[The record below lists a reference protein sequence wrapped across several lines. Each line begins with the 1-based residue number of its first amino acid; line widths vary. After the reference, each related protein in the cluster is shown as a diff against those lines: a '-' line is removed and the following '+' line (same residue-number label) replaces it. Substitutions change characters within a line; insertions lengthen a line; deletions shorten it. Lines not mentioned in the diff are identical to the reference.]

1 LSKPGA
7 KSWCTITGGFDGA
20 ETILTI
26 DGLRKN
32 FGATPALA
40 GVDLSVA
47 AGRILALMGAN
58 GAGKS
63 TLVNVLSG
71 VYAPDAGHM
80 RLRGR
85 PFAPASPADAARAGI
100 ATVHQSTQ
108 LAGTPGL
115 TVADALMLDR
125 MVSADA
131 PLFLSRRSVRRA
143 AAALAAKAGFDLPL
157 DRDFAEIGP
166 ADRQMLAIARA
177 VSREAAVLI
186 LDEPTASL
194 SMREAERLFNVLE
207 GLRAQ
212 GLAIIYISHRSG
224 DIARLA
230 DRAVVLRGG
239 RVAADLPRPVDLS
252 AAMTAMIGRPLAA
265 VAAPRRAEGEVVL
278 QVRGVLLQAG
288 GPPLDL
294 TLRAGEVVALTG
306 PLGAGKSRLLAAI
319 GGAAPIAGG
328 AMALCGRPYRP
339 RSPREAIAAGVV
351 LAGPDRHRSS
361 FVPSDWPGGSV
372 AETISLPH
380 LRRWFPAGFL
390 FGNRER
396 HAATDAIAR
405 LRIRAAGPRARLASL
420 SGGNQQKVVLARW
433 QAEPARVLLL
443 DEPFQGVDVGARADL
458 VAALR
463 ADSATAI
470 LVATSDP
477 EEAMQLADRIFVMD
491 GQRLIPWSQPDRFA
505 A

>member
-1 LSKPGA
+1 MVYDHGLLWG
-7 KSWCTITGGFDGA
+7 GA

-26 DGLRKN
+26 DGLRKS

-40 GVDLSVA
+40 GVDLSIA

-71 VYAPDAGHM
+71 VYAPDAGRM
-80 RLRGR
+80 LLRGR

>member
-1 LSKPGA
+1 M
-7 KSWCTITGGFDGA
+7 
-20 ETILTI
+20 LTLH
-26 DGLRKN
+26 GLHKA

-40 GVDLSVA
+40 GVDLSIE

-63 TLVNVLSG
+63 TLVNLLSG
-71 VYAPDAGHM
+71 TYAPDAGRM
-80 RLRGR
+80 MLRGR
-85 PFAPASPADAARAGI
+85 SFAPASPAEAARAGI

-115 TVADALMLDR
+115 TVADALLLDR
-125 MVSADA
+125 FVAANS
-131 PLFLSRRSVRRA
+131 PLFVSRRSVRRA
-143 AAALAAKAGFDLPL
+143 AAAVAARAQFDLPL

-166 ADRQMLAIARA
+166 ADQQMVAIARA
-177 VSREAAVLI
+177 LSRDASLLI

-194 SMREAERLFNVLE
+194 SAREAGRLFSVLDD
-207 GLRAQ
+207 LRAR
-212 GLAIIYISHRSG
+212 GLAIVYISHRSG
-224 DIARLA
+224 DIERLA

-239 RVAADLPRPVDLS
+239 RIAADLARPIDLS
-252 AAMTAMIGRPLAA
+252 TALRAMIGRPIDSLAA
-265 VAAPRRAEGEVVL
+265 ENRECGPVVL
-278 QVRGVLLQAG
+278 EAQGLVLFAG
-288 GPPLDL
+288 ATPLDL

-328 AMALCGRPYRP
+328 TLRLGGKTFRP

-380 LRRWFPAGFL
+380 LRRWFPFGFL
-390 FGNRER
+390 LGDRER
-396 HAATDAIAR
+396 HAAVDAIAR
-405 LRIRAAGPRARLASL
+405 LSIRAAGPRARLATL

-433 QAEPARVLLL
+433 QAEPTRVLLL
-443 DEPFQGVDVGARADL
+443 DEPFQGVDVGARGDL

-463 ADSATAI
+463 ADRATAT

-477 EEAMQLADRIFVMD
+477 EEALQLADRIFFMERHRLTAWTNAD
-491 GQRLIPWSQPDRFA
+491 GCVA
-505 A
+505 

>member
-1 LSKPGA
+1 MTAP
-7 KSWCTITGGFDGA
+7 DP
-20 ETILTI
+20 ILTLH
-26 DGLRKN
+26 GLRKA

-40 GVDLSVA
+40 GIDLSVES
-47 AGRILALMGAN
+47 GRILALMGAN

-63 TLVNVLSG
+63 TLVNILSG
-71 VYAPDAGHM
+71 SYAPDAGRM
-80 RLRGR
+80 ILRGR
-85 PFAPASPADAARAGI
+85 AFAPASPADAARAGI

-115 TVADALMLDR
+115 SVADALLLDR
-125 MVSADA
+125 FVAADA
-131 PLFLSRRSVRRA
+131 PLFVTRSSVRRRA
-143 AAALAAKAGFDLPL
+143 AAVAAHAGFDLPL
-157 DRDFAEIGP
+157 DWDFAAIGP
-166 ADRQMLAIARA
+166 ADQQMVAIARA
-177 VSREAAVLI
+177 LSRQASLLI

-194 SMREAERLFNVLE
+194 SAREAARLFSVLE
-207 GLRAQ
+207 DLRAR

-224 DIARLA
+224 DIERLA

-239 RVAADLPRPVDLS
+239 RIAADLPRPIDL
-252 AAMTAMIGRPLAA
+252 AAALNAMIGRPMDSLAA
-265 VAAPRRAEGEVVL
+265 ERRESGPAVLEAQGVVL
-278 QVRGVLLQAG
+278 LAG
-288 GPPLDL
+288 ASPIDL

-319 GGAAPIAGG
+319 GGAAPIVGG
-328 AMALCGRPYRP
+328 TLRLCGKPFRP
-339 RSPREAIAAGVV
+339 RSPGEAIAAGVV

-390 FGNRER
+390 LGDRER
-396 HAATDAIAR
+396 HAAEHAITR
-405 LRIRAAGPRARLASL
+405 LGIRAAGPRARLATL

-433 QAEPARVLLL
+433 QAEPTRVLLL
-443 DEPFQGVDVGARADL
+443 DEPFQGVDVGARADI

-463 ADSATAI
+463 ADRGTAT

-477 EEAMQLADRIFVMD
+477 EEALQLADRIFVMERH
-491 GQRLIPWSQPDRFA
+491 RLIPWADSARFVA
-505 A
+505 

>member
-1 LSKPGA
+1 MIGHGELNDASMTAP
-7 KSWCTITGGFDGA
+7 DP
-20 ETILTI
+20 ILTLH
-26 DGLRKN
+26 GLRKA

-40 GVDLSVA
+40 GVDLSVE
-47 AGRILALMGAN
+47 AGQILALMGAN

-63 TLVNVLSG
+63 TLVNILCG
-71 VYAPDAGHM
+71 AHAPDAGRM
-80 RLRGR
+80 MLRGR
-85 PFAPASPADAARAGI
+85 PFAPASPAEAARAGI

-115 TVADALMLDR
+115 TVADALLLDR
-125 MVSADA
+125 FVAPDA
-131 PLFLSRRSVRRA
+131 PLFVSRRSVRRA
-143 AAALAAKAGFDLPL
+143 AAAVAALAGFDLPL

-166 ADRQMLAIARA
+166 ADQQMVAIARA
-177 VSREAAVLI
+177 VSREVALLI

-194 SMREAERLFNVLE
+194 STREAMRLFSVLE
-207 GLRAQ
+207 ALRGR
-212 GLAIIYISHRSG
+212 GLAIVYISHRSG
-224 DIARLA
+224 DIERLA

-239 RVAADLPRPVDLS
+239 RIAADLPRPVDLS
-252 AAMTAMIGRPLAA
+252 AALTAMIGRPIDSLAA
-265 VAAPRRAEGEVVL
+265 ERRECGPVVL
-278 QVRGVLLQAG
+278 EARGLVLTAG
-288 GPPLDL
+288 APPLDL

-319 GGAAPIAGG
+319 GGAAPIASGALLLGG
-328 AMALCGRPYRP
+328 KTFRP

-390 FGNRER
+390 IGNRER
-396 HAATDAIAR
+396 HAAADAITR
-405 LRIRAAGPRARLASL
+405 LSIRAAGPRARLATL

-433 QAEPARVLLL
+433 QAEPTRVLLL
-443 DEPFQGVDVGARADL
+443 DEPFQGVDVGARADI

-463 ADSATAI
+463 SDRTTAT
-470 LVATSDP
+470 LVVTSDP
-477 EEAMQLADRIFVMD
+477 EEAVQLADRIFVMERH
-491 GQRLIPWSQPDRFA
+491 RLTPWADREEFA

>member
-1 LSKPGA
+1 
-7 KSWCTITGGFDGA
+7 
-20 ETILTI
+20 
-26 DGLRKN
+26 
-32 FGATPALA
+32 
-40 GVDLSVA
+40 
-47 AGRILALMGAN
+47 MGAN

-71 VYAPDAGHM
+71 VYAPDAGRM
-80 RLRGR
+80 LLRGR

>member
-1 LSKPGA
+1 MAPVP
-7 KSWCTITGGFDGA
+7 
-20 ETILTI
+20 ILTLH
-26 DGLRKN
+26 GLHKT
-32 FGATPALA
+32 FGATAALA
-40 GVDLSVA
+40 GVDLTVE

-63 TLVNVLSG
+63 TLVNLLSG
-71 VYAPDAGHM
+71 AYPPDAGRM
-80 RLRGR
+80 LLRGQS
-85 PFAPASPADAARAGI
+85 FAPTSPAAAARAGI

-108 LAGTPGL
+108 LAGIPGL
-115 TVADALMLDR
+115 SVADALVLDR
-125 MVSADA
+125 FVAADA
-131 PLFLSRRSVRRA
+131 PLFVSRRSVRRA
-143 AAALAAKAGFDLPL
+143 AAAVAAQAGFDLPL
-157 DRDFAEIGP
+157 DRDFAELGP
-166 ADRQMLAIARA
+166 ADQQMVAIARA
-177 VSREAAVLI
+177 LSRKAALLI

-194 SMREAERLFNVLE
+194 SAREAARLFSVLE
-207 GLRAQ
+207 DLRAR
-212 GLAIIYISHRSG
+212 GLAIIYISHRSS
-224 DIARLA
+224 DIERLA

-239 RVAADLPRPVDLS
+239 RIAADLPRPVDVP
-252 AAMTAMIGRPLAA
+252 AALAAMIGRPIDSLAA
-265 VAAPRRAEGEVVL
+265 EPRDSGGVVL
-278 QVRGVLLQAG
+278 EAQGLVLTAG

-319 GGAAPIAGG
+319 GGATPFAGG
-328 AMALCGRPYRP
+328 ALRLGGKAFKP

-380 LRRWFPAGFL
+380 LRRWFPTGL
-390 FGNRER
+390 LVGDRER
-396 HAATDAIAR
+396 RVAADAIER
-405 LRIRAAGPRARLASL
+405 LRIRASGPRARLASL

-458 VAALR
+458 IAALR
-463 ADSATAI
+463 ADRTTAT

-477 EEAMQLADRIFVMD
+477 EEALQLADRIFILER
-491 GQRLIPWSQPDRFA
+491 QRLTPWDRAGVGARAEPGA
-505 A
+505 AA

>member
-1 LSKPGA
+1 M
-7 KSWCTITGGFDGA
+7 
-20 ETILTI
+20 
-26 DGLRKN
+26 RKN

-71 VYAPDAGHM
+71 VYAPDAGRM
-80 RLRGR
+80 LLRGR

-125 MVSADA
+125 MVAADA

-143 AAALAAKAGFDLPL
+143 AATLAAKAGFDLPL

-166 ADRQMLAIARA
+166 ADQQMLAIARA

-194 SMREAERLFNVLE
+194 STREAERLFSVLE

-239 RVAADLPRPVDLS
+239 RIAADLPRPIDLS
-252 AAMTAMIGRPLAA
+252 AAMTAMTAMIGRPLAA
-265 VAAPRRAEGEVVL
+265 VSAPRRADGEVVL
-278 QVRGVLLQAG
+278 EVRGVLLQVG

-328 AMALCGRPYRP
+328 AMALCGRPFRP
-339 RSPREAIAAGVV
+339 HSPREAIAAGVV

-405 LRIRAAGPRARLASL
+405 LRIRAAGPRARLATL

-443 DEPFQGVDVGARADL
+443 DEPFQGVDVGARADI

-463 ADSATAI
+463 ADSAAAI

-491 GQRLIPWSQPDRFA
+491 GQRLIPWSHPDRFA

>member
-1 LSKPGA
+1 
-7 KSWCTITGGFDGA
+7 
-20 ETILTI
+20 
-26 DGLRKN
+26 
-32 FGATPALA
+32 
-40 GVDLSVA
+40 
-47 AGRILALMGAN
+47 
-58 GAGKS
+58 
-63 TLVNVLSG
+63 
-71 VYAPDAGHM
+71 M

>member
-1 LSKPGA
+1 MADTTAP
-7 KSWCTITGGFDGA
+7 DP
-20 ETILTI
+20 ILTLH
-26 DGLRKN
+26 GLHMT

-40 GVDLSVA
+40 GVDLTVE

-63 TLVNVLSG
+63 TLVNILSG
-71 VYAPDAGHM
+71 AYPPDAGRM
-80 RLRGR
+80 VLRGR
-85 PFAPASPADAARAGI
+85 LFAPASPADAARAGI

-115 TVADALMLDR
+115 TVADALLLDR
-125 MVSADA
+125 FVATDA
-131 PLFLSRRSVRRA
+131 PLFISRRSVRRA
-143 AAALAAKAGFDLPL
+143 AAAIAAQAGFDLPL

-166 ADRQMLAIARA
+166 ADQQMVAIARA
-177 VSREAAVLI
+177 LSRDAVLLI

-194 SMREAERLFNVLE
+194 SAREAGRLFSVLERL
-207 GLRAQ
+207 RAR
-212 GLAIIYISHRSG
+212 GLAIVYISHRSG

-230 DRAVVLRGG
+230 DRAVILRGG
-239 RVAADLPRPVDLS
+239 RIAADLTRPIDL
-252 AAMTAMIGRPLAA
+252 AAALTAMIGRPVASLAA
-265 VAAPRRAEGEVVL
+265 ERRECGEVVL
-278 QVRGVLLQAG
+278 EAKDLVLKPGA
-288 GPPLDL
+288 PPLDL
-294 TLRAGEVVALTG
+294 TLRAGEVIALTG

-319 GGAAPIAGG
+319 GGAVPLEGG
-328 AMALCGRPYRP
+328 VLRLCGTPFRP
-339 RSPREAIAAGVV
+339 RSPGEAIAAGVV

-390 FGNRER
+390 FGDREHR
-396 HAATDAIAR
+396 VAVDAIAR
-405 LRIRAAGPRARLASL
+405 LQIRAAGARARLATL

-443 DEPFQGVDVGARADL
+443 DEPFQGVDVGARADI

-463 ADSATAI
+463 AARSTAT
-470 LVATSDP
+470 LVVTSDP
-477 EEAMQLADRIFVMD
+477 EEALQLADRIFVMD
-491 GQRLIPWSQPDRFA
+491 GHRLTPWTDHKRFA

>member
-1 LSKPGA
+1 MLAP
-7 KSWCTITGGFDGA
+7 DP
-20 ETILTI
+20 ILTLH
-26 DGLRKN
+26 GLRKT
-32 FGATPALA
+32 FGATPALG
-40 GVDLSVA
+40 GVDLTVE

-63 TLVNVLSG
+63 TLVNLLSG
-71 VYAPDAGHM
+71 AYAPDAGRM
-80 RLRGR
+80 MLRGR
-85 PFAPASPADAARAGI
+85 IFAPTSPADAARAGI

-115 TVADALMLDR
+115 TVADALLLDR
-125 MVSADA
+125 FVATDA
-131 PLFLSRRSVRRA
+131 PLFISRRSVRRA
-143 AAALAAKAGFDLPL
+143 AAAVAARAGFELPL

-166 ADRQMLAIARA
+166 ADQQMVAIARA
-177 VSREAAVLI
+177 LSREAALLI

-194 SMREAERLFNVLE
+194 SAQEAARLFSVLE
-207 GLRAQ
+207 ALRAR
-212 GLAIIYISHRSG
+212 GLAMIYISHRSS
-224 DIARLA
+224 DIERLA

-239 RVAADLPRPVDLS
+239 RIAADLPRPIDLS
-252 AAMTAMIGRPLAA
+252 AALTAMIGRPLDSLAA
-265 VAAPRRAEGEVVL
+265 QRRECGAVVL
-278 QVRGVLLQAG
+278 EAQGLVLAAG
-288 GPPLDL
+288 APPIDL

-328 AMALCGRPYRP
+328 ALRLCGETFRP

-380 LRRWFPAGFL
+380 LRRWFPRGFL
-390 FGNRER
+390 CGDREH
-396 HAATDAIAR
+396 HAAVDAIAR
-405 LRIRAAGPRARLASL
+405 LRIRAAGPRARLATL

-443 DEPFQGVDVGARADL
+443 DEPFQGVDVGARADI

-463 ADSATAI
+463 ADRAAAT
-470 LVATSDP
+470 LVVTSDP
-477 EEAMQLADRIFVMD
+477 EEALQLADRIFVMERH
-491 GQRLIPWSQPDRFA
+491 RLVPWTDRDRFA

>member
-1 LSKPGA
+1 MTAP
-7 KSWCTITGGFDGA
+7 DP
-20 ETILTI
+20 ILTLH
-26 DGLRKN
+26 GLRKA
-32 FGATPALA
+32 FGATTALD
-40 GVDLSVA
+40 GVDLSVE

-63 TLVNVLSG
+63 TLVNILSG
-71 VYAPDAGHM
+71 AHGLDAGRIM
-80 RLRGR
+80 LRGR

-115 TVADALMLDR
+115 TVADALLLDR
-125 MVSADA
+125 FVAADA
-131 PLFLSRRSVRRA
+131 PLFVSRRSVRRA
-143 AAALAAKAGFDLPL
+143 AAAVAARAGFDLPL

-177 VSREAAVLI
+177 LSRDAAVLI

-194 SMREAERLFNVLE
+194 SAQEAARLFNVLD
-207 GLRAQ
+207 GLRAR
-212 GLAIIYISHRSG
+212 GLAILYISHRSS

-239 RVAADLPRPVDLS
+239 RISADLPRPIDLS
-252 AAMTAMIGRPLAA
+252 AALTAMIGRPIDSHLAE
-265 VAAPRRAEGEVVL
+265 RRASGAVVL
-278 QVRGVLLQAG
+278 EARGLVLAAG
-288 GPPLDL
+288 GPPLEL

-319 GGAAPIAGG
+319 GGAAPVVGG
-328 AMALCGRPYRP
+328 ALRLCGKPYQP
-339 RSPREAIAAGVV
+339 RSPGEAIAAGVV

-361 FVPSDWPGGSV
+361 FTPPDWPGDSV

-380 LRRWFPAGFL
+380 LRRWFPSGFL
-390 FGNRER
+390 VGERER
-396 HAATDAIAR
+396 VAAADAIAR
-405 LRIRAAGPRARLASL
+405 LRIRAAGPRARLATL

-443 DEPFQGVDVGARADL
+443 DEPFQGVDVGARADI
-458 VAALR
+458 VATLR
-463 ADSATAI
+463 ADRETAT

-477 EEAMQLADRIFVMD
+477 EEALQLADRIFVMERH
-491 GQRLIPWSQPDRFA
+491 RLTSWTDHEGFA

>member
-1 LSKPGA
+1 M
-7 KSWCTITGGFDGA
+7 WCTINVCDA
-20 ETILTI
+20 MSAPDPILTLH
-26 DGLRKN
+26 GVRKA

-40 GVDLSVA
+40 GVDLHIE

-63 TLVNVLSG
+63 TLVNILSG
-71 VYAPDAGHM
+71 AYAPDAGRM
-80 RLRGR
+80 LLRGQR
-85 PFAPASPADAARAGI
+85 FAPASPAEAARAGI
-100 ATVHQSTQ
+100 ATVHQATH

-115 TVADALMLDR
+115 TVADALLLDR
-125 MVSADA
+125 FVGTDA
-131 PLFLSRRSVRRA
+131 PLFVSRRSVRRA

-157 DRDFAEIGP
+157 DRDFADIGP

-177 VSREAAVLI
+177 LSREAAVLI

-194 SMREAERLFNVLE
+194 SANESARLFEVLE
-207 GLRAQ
+207 DLRAR
-212 GLAIIYISHRSG
+212 GLAILYISHRSG

-239 RVAADLPRPVDLS
+239 RIAADLARPIDL
-252 AAMTAMIGRPLAA
+252 AAALTAMIGRPIESLATE
-265 VAAPRRAEGEVVL
+265 RRTSGAVVL
-278 QVRGVLLQAG
+278 EARGLKLTAAG
-288 GPPLDL
+288 PALDL

-319 GGAAPIAGG
+319 GGAAPIAAGTLQ
-328 AMALCGRPYRP
+328 LCGKPFRPQ
-339 RSPREAIAAGVV
+339 SPREAIAAGVV
-351 LAGPDRHRSS
+351 LAGPDRHKSS

-372 AETISLPH
+372 AETIALPH
-380 LRRWFPAGFL
+380 LRRWFPAGL
-390 FGNRER
+390 LIGDRER
-396 HAATDAIAR
+396 RTAVDAIAR
-405 LRIRAAGPRARLASL
+405 LRIRAAGPRARLATL

-433 QAEPARVLLL
+433 QAEPAHVLLL

-458 VAALR
+458 IAALR
-463 ADSATAI
+463 ADRATAT

-477 EEAMQLADRIFVMD
+477 EEALQLADRIFVMER
-491 GQRLIPWSQPDRFA
+491 QRLTPWTDRDRFA

>member
-1 LSKPGA
+1 MTAP
-7 KSWCTITGGFDGA
+7 DP
-20 ETILTI
+20 ILTLR
-26 DGLRKN
+26 GLRKA

-40 GVDLSVA
+40 GIDLNIE

-63 TLVNVLSG
+63 TLVNLLSG
-71 VYAPDAGHM
+71 TYAPDAGRM
-80 RLRGR
+80 ILRR
-85 PFAPASPADAARAGI
+85 QVFAPASPADAARAGI

-115 TVADALMLDR
+115 TVADALLLDR
-125 MVSADA
+125 FVAANS
-131 PLFLSRRSVRRA
+131 PLFVSRRSVRRA
-143 AAALAAKAGFDLPL
+143 AAAVAARAGFDLPL

-166 ADRQMLAIARA
+166 ADQQMVAIARA
-177 VSREAAVLI
+177 LSRQASLLI

-194 SMREAERLFNVLE
+194 SAREAARLFSVLE
-207 GLRAQ
+207 DLRAR

-224 DIARLA
+224 DIERLA

-239 RVAADLPRPVDLS
+239 RIAADLVHPIDLS
-252 AAMTAMIGRPLAA
+252 VALNAMIGRPVDSLTAE
-265 VAAPRRAEGEVVL
+265 RRECGPVVL
-278 QVRGVLLQAG
+278 EAQGLVLLAG
-288 GPPLDL
+288 APPLAL

-306 PLGAGKSRLLAAI
+306 PLGAGKSRLLAAL

-328 AMALCGRPYRP
+328 ALRLCGNTFRP
-339 RSPREAIAAGVV
+339 RSPAEAIAAGVV

-390 FGNRER
+390 LGDRER
-396 HAATDAIAR
+396 HATVDAIAR
-405 LRIRAAGPRARLASL
+405 LGIRAAGPRARLATL

-433 QAEPARVLLL
+433 QAEPTRVLLL
-443 DEPFQGVDVGARADL
+443 DEPFQGVDVGARADI

-463 ADSATAI
+463 ADRATAT

-477 EEAMQLADRIFVMD
+477 EEALQLADRIFFMERH
-491 GQRLIPWSQPDRFA
+491 RLTPWTNPARFVA
-505 A
+505 

>member
-1 LSKPGA
+1 MG
-7 KSWCTITGGFDGA
+7 CFGGGA

-26 DGLRKN
+26 DGLRKS

-40 GVDLSVA
+40 GVDLSIA

-71 VYAPDAGHM
+71 VYAPDAGRM
-80 RLRGR
+80 LLRGR

>member
-1 LSKPGA
+1 LSKPGG

-71 VYAPDAGHM
+71 VYAPDAGRM

-125 MVSADA
+125 MVAADA

-143 AAALAAKAGFDLPL
+143 AAAVAAKAGFDLPL

-194 SMREAERLFNVLE
+194 SMREAERLFSVLE

-239 RVAADLPRPVDLS
+239 RIAADLPRPIDLS
-252 AAMTAMIGRPLAA
+252 AAMTAMIGRPLGA
-265 VAAPRRAEGEVVL
+265 VSAPRRADGEVVL
-278 QVRGVLLQAG
+278 EVRGVLLQAG
-288 GPPLDL
+288 APPHDL

-339 RSPREAIAAGVV
+339 RSPREAIASGVV

-396 HAATDAIAR
+396 DAATDAIGR
-405 LRIRAAGPRARLASL
+405 LRIRAAGPRARLATL

-443 DEPFQGVDVGARADL
+443 DEPFQGVDVGARADI

-491 GQRLIPWSQPDRFA
+491 GQRLIPWSDPDRFA

>member
-1 LSKPGA
+1 VVYDHGLLWG
-7 KSWCTITGGFDGA
+7 GA

-26 DGLRKN
+26 DGLRKS

-40 GVDLSVA
+40 GVDLSIA

-71 VYAPDAGHM
+71 VYAPDAGRM
-80 RLRGR
+80 LLRGR

>member
-1 LSKPGA
+1 MTAP
-7 KSWCTITGGFDGA
+7 DQ
-20 ETILTI
+20 ILTLH
-26 DGLRKN
+26 GLRKT

-40 GVDLSVA
+40 GVDLSLE

-63 TLVNVLSG
+63 TLVNILSG
-71 VYAPDAGHM
+71 AYAPDAGRM
-80 RLRGR
+80 LLRGR
-85 PFAPASPADAARAGI
+85 AFAPTSPAEAARAGI

-115 TVADALMLDR
+115 TVADALLLDR
-125 MVSADA
+125 FVAPSS
-131 PLFLSRRSVRRA
+131 PLFVSRRSVRRA
-143 AAALAAKAGFDLPL
+143 AAAVAARAGFDLPL

-166 ADRQMLAIARA
+166 ADQQMVAIARA
-177 VSREAAVLI
+177 LSREAALLI

-194 SMREAERLFNVLE
+194 SAREAARLFGVLE
-207 GLRAQ
+207 GLRSR
-212 GLAIIYISHRSG
+212 GLAILYISHRSA
-224 DIARLA
+224 DIERLA

-239 RVAADLPRPVDLS
+239 RIAADLPRPIDVS
-252 AAMTAMIGRPLAA
+252 AALTAMIGRPIDSLAA
-265 VAAPRRAEGEVVL
+265 ERRECGAVVL
-278 QVRGVLLQAG
+278 DARDLVLAAG

-294 TLRAGEVVALTG
+294 TLRAGEVVAITG
-306 PLGAGKSRLLAAI
+306 PLGAGKSRLLAAL

-328 AMALCGRPYRP
+328 TLRLGGEMFLP
-339 RSPREAIAAGVV
+339 RSPGEAIAAGVV

-380 LRRWFPAGFL
+380 LRRWFPAGFV
-390 FGNRER
+390 FGDRER
-396 HAATDAIAR
+396 HAAADAIAR
-405 LRIRAAGPRARLASL
+405 LRIRAAGPHARLATL

-443 DEPFQGVDVGARADL
+443 DEPFQGVDVGARADI

-463 ADSATAI
+463 ADRDTAT
-470 LVATSDP
+470 LVAASDP
-477 EEAMQLADRIFVMD
+477 EEALQLADRIFVMERH
-491 GQRLIPWSQPDRFA
+491 RLTPWTDPDRFA

>member
-1 LSKPGA
+1 LNV
-7 KSWCTITGGFDGA
+7 
-20 ETILTI
+20 E
-26 DGLRKN
+26 
-32 FGATPALA
+32 
-40 GVDLSVA
+40 

-63 TLVNVLSG
+63 TLVNLLSG
-71 VYAPDAGHM
+71 TYAPDAGRM
-80 RLRGR
+80 MLRGR
-85 PFAPASPADAARAGI
+85 PFAPASPADAVRAGI

-115 TVADALMLDR
+115 TVADALLLDR
-125 MVSADA
+125 FVTADA
-131 PLFLSRRSVRRA
+131 PLFVSRGSVRRA
-143 AAALAAKAGFDLPL
+143 AAAVAARAGFDLPL

-166 ADRQMLAIARA
+166 ADQQMVAIARA
-177 VSREAAVLI
+177 LSREASLLI

-194 SMREAERLFNVLE
+194 SAREAARLFSVLE
-207 GLRAQ
+207 DLRAR
-212 GLAIIYISHRSG
+212 GLAIVYISHRSG
-224 DIARLA
+224 DIERLA

-239 RVAADLPRPVDLS
+239 RIAADLARPIDLS
-252 AAMTAMIGRPLAA
+252 AALNAMIGQPVDSLAA
-265 VAAPRRAEGEVVL
+265 ERRACGPVILEAQGL
-278 QVRGVLLQAG
+278 VLLAG
-288 GPPLDL
+288 ATPLDL

-319 GGAAPIAGG
+319 GGAAPVAGG
-328 AMALCGRPYRP
+328 ALRICGKTFRP

-380 LRRWFPAGFL
+380 LRQWFPAGFL
-390 FGNRER
+390 FGDRELQV
-396 HAATDAIAR
+396 AAHAIAR
-405 LRIRAAGPRARLASL
+405 LSIRAAGPRARLATL

-433 QAEPARVLLL
+433 QAEPTRVLLL
-443 DEPFQGVDVGARADL
+443 DEPFQGVDVGARADI

-463 ADSATAI
+463 ADHATAT

-477 EEAMQLADRIFVMD
+477 EEALQLADRIFFMERH
-491 GQRLIPWSQPDRFA
+491 RLTPWSNPDRFVA
-505 A
+505 